1 MKFQFNIFLLCAA
14 LNLFIAKSYALTD
27 YQIRNQCRREIKKL
41 TCIKNLKT
49 KKINL
54 IEGKQIEIPV
64 IPYKNK

>member
-1 MKFQFNIFLLCAA
+1 MNFFNIFILFVA
-14 LNLFIAKSYALTD
+14 LNLFKAKSYALTD

-54 IEGKQIEIPV
+54 IKGKQIEIPV
-64 IPYKNK
+64 IPHKDK